1 MERVLS
7 IELAKNWRP
16 RLLLLDLDGTL
27 VDSAPD
33 LIRALQ
39 HVRAQRGL
47 EPIASERVRGSV
59 SKGGRA
65 ILRAG
70 LPELPATEAESHLD
84 ELLSRY
90 HAEICV
96 ESRLFDGMESLL
108 ARWRAQSGLIGIV
121 TNKVSWLTQPLLL
134 ALGLGEDFAA
144 VVCGDT
150 IAQRKPEPQPVLHA
164 CALAG
169 IAPGD
174 TLFVGDDRRDIE
186 AGRAAGT
193 RTATAEWGY
202 LDGEDPAQWC
212 ADWRLLQPADLAELL
227 R

>member
-1 MERVLS
+1 M
-7 IELAKNWRP
+7 NWRP

-39 HVRAQRGL
+39 HVRAQVGL
-47 EPIASERVRGSV
+47 GPIAGERVRGSV

-70 LPELPATEAESHLD
+70 LPEMVVEQAESHLD
-84 ELLSRY
+84 DLLQRY
-90 HAEICV
+90 HADICV

-108 ARWRAQSGLIGIV
+108 ARWHGEGGVSGIV
-121 TNKVSWLTQPLLL
+121 TNKPEWLARPLLV
-134 ALGLGEDFAA
+134 ALGLGETFVAL
-144 VVCGDT
+144 VCGDT
-150 IAQRKPEPQPVLHA
+150 IAQRKPHPQPVLHA

-186 AGRAAGT
+186 AGHAAGT

-202 LDGEDPAQWC
+202 LDGEDPALWG
-212 ADWRLLQPADLAELL
+212 ADWRLSTAADLTALL
-227 R
+227 W